1 MFYAIIHK
9 INSMNRFRRTSLPLT
24 HRQIRKVKVLRLAV
38 VLLCVYASAIYYGV
52 VQLGNV
58 RHSPCAEFEIPMK
71 IAKVFLL
78 KV

>member
-1 MFYAIIHK
+1 
-9 INSMNRFRRTSLPLT
+9 MNPFRRTGLPLT
-24 HRQIRKVKVLRLAV
+24 HWQIREVKVSWLAV

-58 RHSPCAEFEIPMK
+58 HHSPCAEFEIPMK